1 MLKNRIGWQIVII
14 VGIFFGALLIYGK
27 FFNNSI
33 KKEEEVKKFASDS
46 ISSELEI
53 KGKRDGKVKIV
64 VLSSYDCGWSRK
76 YFNETIKPFIET
88 EIGKY
93 NVSLR
98 YDLVSFQNSVSLL
111 GTEAAYCANDQGK
124 FWEADEILWKLG
136 EENIETNFTK
146 ENLLKSLGGIGLK
159 EKEFNSCLDSH
170 KYMNVILQKGQ
181 WYLGKYDKLGFPTT
195 FFNDKQMQML
205 IQGTM
210 QSVGAVSLD
219 DFITNL
225 NKELNT
231 K

>member
-1 MLKNRIGWQIVII
+1 MLKNRIGWQILII
-14 VGIFFGALLIYGK
+14 IGIFFGALLVYGQ
-27 FFNNSI
+27 FFNKSL
-33 KKEEEVKKFASDS
+33 KKENTIEKFTSDN

-53 KGKRDGKVKIV
+53 KGKKNAKLKII

-76 YFNETIKPFIET
+76 YFNETIKPFIDQ
-88 EIGKY
+88 EINKY
-93 NVSLR
+93 DVSLR

-124 FWEADEILWKLG
+124 FWEANEILWKLG
-136 EENIETNFTK
+136 EENIEVNFKK
-146 ENLLKSLGGIGLK
+146 ENILTGLANIGLNK
-159 EKEFNSCLDSH
+159 QEFNNCLDNH
-170 KYMNVILQKGQ
+170 KYLNVILEKGQ

-210 QSVGAVSLD
+210 QSVGAVSLE
-219 DFITNL
+219 DFIKNI